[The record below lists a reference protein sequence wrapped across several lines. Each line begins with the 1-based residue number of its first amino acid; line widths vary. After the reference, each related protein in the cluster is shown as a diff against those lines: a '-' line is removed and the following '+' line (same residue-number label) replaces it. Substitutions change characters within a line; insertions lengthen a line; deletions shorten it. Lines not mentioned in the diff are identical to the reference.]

1 MATSRR
7 APHAIEPT
15 LPATGSAGDRDA
27 NLKNMGARPGIRWRM
42 LALALLALL
51 LAMIL
56 LWLRWPDASRPTI
69 AGMLGVAERGRASP
83 IAPLIAFAGFAVS
96 GIVVFPVDL
105 LIAATIVVFGPLAGA
120 AYALVGS
127 VLSAEV
133 VYEIGRRLPASALNR
148 VMGARGE
155 RLRMRIV
162 GYGFAAVALV
172 RLVPVAPYSIVSFVA
187 GAARIRRAPYL
198 IGTAVGMMPGIV
210 LYALFADRARAVLLD
225 PHPLAW
231 IGLAAAI
238 ALIVVV
244 AFVVRKRLSRIVT
257 TDDMQ

>member
-1 MATSRR
+1 MKRVPPVRQATHGADEAQTEDAS
-7 APHAIEPT
+7 ASASP
-15 LPATGSAGDRDA
+15 GSPYRV
-27 NLKNMGARPGIRWRM
+27 RWRV
-42 LALALLALL
+42 LALGLFALL
-51 LAMIL
+51 LTVTV

-69 AGMLGVAERGRASP
+69 AGMLALAERGRTSP
-83 IAPLIAFAGFAVS
+83 IAPLIALASFAIG
-96 GIVVFPVDL
+96 GIVIFPVDL

-127 VLSAEV
+127 VLSAQV

-172 RLVPVAPYSIVSFVA
+172 RLVPVAPYSIVSFIA
-187 GAARIRRAPYL
+187 GAARIRRGPYL
-198 IGTAVGMMPGIV
+198 VGTALGMIPGIV
-210 LYALFADRARAVLLD
+210 LYALFVDRARAVLLD

-231 IGLAAAI
+231 LGLAAAI

-244 AFVVRKRLSRIVT
+244 ALVLRKHVFRIASP
-257 TDDMQ
+257 DDTQ